1 MQLRKDHDLALHAV
15 TAMMLALPLL
25 LTACAGPQQRMTQ
38 AALMGD
44 TAAMDSLLNSG
55 SPEVNTPV
63 TLDKAQP
70 ACPGYATLTPLQAA
84 ACAGQE
90 AVVKKLLARKADIDL
105 AAGGGQTPLSLAM
118 TNGHDEVVRLLVRSG
133 ARLESTD
140 AAGNTVLMLS
150 AGKGN
155 SSLAEFLLKSG
166 ASPQARNQAGETA
179 LLLSTDP
186 GIAKM
191 LVDLGSDPLAVNA
204 RGESGLHMAAR
215 NGNAEMARFFL
226 ERGVDVGL
234 RSKSGAT
241 ALDLARGDA
250 AGAGNHSPG
259 ANDLSAARSRRLS
272 SASATLRSPSSSAG
286 AQTALPD
293 PERAR
298 MHAAVISVIQQWLAQ
313 SLRKELAAGDQ
324 AAQQGRSDVALALYA
339 DALSMAGDVGGAAE
353 QDLRVKIVR
362 YAASIPQPP
371 ALPEKAREHLVR
383 SSFLLKKGG
392 DIGMVE
398 KEMTAALR
406 IAPWWVEG
414 YFNIGQL
421 QAEQKKFDQAER
433 NLRLFIVAAP
443 GDPRAQAAQDK
454 IFEIRMAKEEEEKIG
469 GMQGRWV
476 DGNGRGYAV
485 SINGDKIQMHSDGG
499 LAFALTLRNG
509 VIEGSVE
516 GRPSAGEHRC
526 TNPEQM
532 HPVNGK
538 LAPDARGMAIEY
550 LWSNYKANFHCVNMA
565 GAPSSCCLLCDEV
578 CDSVTI
584 NSTSR
589 VSLQLRPAN

>member
-1 MQLRKDHDLALHAV
+1 MQMRKELELALHAV
-15 TAMMLALPLL
+15 TAMMFALPLF

-55 SPEVNTPV
+55 SPEINTPV
-63 TLDKAQP
+63 VLDKSQA
-70 ACPGYATLTPLQAA
+70 ACPGHTTLTPLQAA

-105 AAGGGQTPLSLAM
+105 AVGGGQTPLLLAM
-118 TNGHDEVVRLLVRSG
+118 ANDHDDVVRLLVQSG

-140 AAGNTVLMLS
+140 VAGNTVLMLS

-155 SSLAEFLLKSG
+155 RALVEFLLKNG
-166 ASPQARNQAGETA
+166 ASPHARNQAGETA

-191 LVDLGSDPLAVNA
+191 LVGLGSDPLAVNA
-204 RGESGLHMAAR
+204 KGESGLHVAAK

-234 RSKSGAT
+234 RNKSGAT
-241 ALDLARGDA
+241 ALDLARADA
-250 AGAGNHSPG
+250 AGAGKLSRS
-259 ANDLSAARSRRLS
+259 ANVQSSARSRRLES
-272 SASATLRSPSSSAG
+272 VSPTRQNPSPSISAQ
-286 AQTALPD
+286 AASPD
-293 PERAR
+293 PERAQKQ
-298 MHAAVISVIQQWLAQ
+298 AAVIAVIEQWLGQ
-313 SLRKELAAGDQ
+313 SVQKELAAGDQ
-324 AAQQGRSDVALALYA
+324 AVREGRSAEALALYVA
-339 DALSMAGDVGGAAE
+339 ALSKACDVGGAVE

-362 YAASIPQPP
+362 YAASLPQPP
-371 ALPEKAREHLVR
+371 ALPETAREHLVR
-383 SSFLLKKGG
+383 SSYLLKKGQ
-392 DIGMVE
+392 DIGLVE
-398 KEMTAALR
+398 KEMTEALR

-414 YFNIGQL
+414 YFNLGQL
-421 QAEQKKFDQAER
+421 QAEQSKFDQAER
-433 NLRLFIVAAP
+433 NLRLFVAAAP
-443 GDPRAQAAQDK
+443 ADPKARAAQDK
-454 IFEIRMAKEEEEKIG
+454 IFEIGMAKEEAEKIR

-485 SINGDKIQMHSDGG
+485 SIGGDKIQIQSDGG

-516 GRPSAGEHRC
+516 GKPYAGEHRC
-526 TNPEQM
+526 TNPGQI

-538 LAPDARGMAIEY
+538 LSPDARGIAIEY
-550 LWSNYKANFHCVNMA
+550 LWSSYKANFHCVNMA

-584 NSTSR
+584 NSTNR
-589 VSLQLRPAN
+589 VSLQLRPAK

>member
-1 MQLRKDHDLALHAV
+1 MRFGKELDLALHAV
-15 TAMMLALPLL
+15 TTMMLALPLF

-63 TLDKAQP
+63 ALDKAQP
-70 ACPGYATLTPLQAA
+70 ACPGQRTLTPLQAA

-90 AVVKKLLARKADIDL
+90 AIVKKLLARKADIDL
-105 AAGGGQTPLSLAM
+105 AAGGGPPPLLLAM
-118 TNGHDEVVRLLVRSG
+118 ANGRDDVVRLLVQSG

-140 AAGNTVLMLS
+140 AAGNTVLILS

-155 SSLAEFLLKSG
+155 RDLTEFLLKNG
-166 ASPQARNQAGETA
+166 ASPLARNRAGDTP

-186 GIAKM
+186 GIARM
-191 LVDLGSDPLAVNA
+191 FVGLGSDPLSVNA
-204 RGESGLHMAAR
+204 KGESGLHVAAK

-226 ERGVDVGL
+226 ERGVDVVL

-241 ALDLARGDA
+241 ALDMARADA
-250 AGAGNHSPG
+250 DSNRPKSVSRMRRQFLPG
-259 ANDLSAARSRRLS
+259 
-272 SASATLRSPSSSAG
+272 AG
-286 AQTALPD
+286 AQAAPPD

-298 MHAAVISVIQQWLAQ
+298 KQASVISVIQQWLAQ

-324 AAQQGRSDVALALYA
+324 AAEQGRSAVALALYT
-339 DALSMAGDVGGAAE
+339 DGLSMAGDVGGAVE

-362 YAASIPQPP
+362 YAASMSPPP

-392 DIGMVE
+392 DIALVE
-398 KEMTAALR
+398 KEMAAALR

-414 YFNIGQL
+414 YFNIGQI
-421 QAEQKKFDQAER
+421 QAERKNFDQAER
-433 NLRLFIVAAP
+433 NLRLFIAAAP
-443 GDPRAQAAQDK
+443 ADPRARAAQDK
-454 IFEIRMAKEEEEKIG
+454 IFEIGMAKEEEEKIR
-469 GMQGRWV
+469 GMQGRWM
-476 DGNGRGYAV
+476 DGNGVGYAV
-485 SINGDKIQMHSDGG
+485 SISGDKIRIRSDGG
-499 LAFALTLRNG
+499 LEFTLTQRNG

-516 GRPSAGEHRC
+516 GKPYAGEHKC
-526 TNPEQM
+526 TNPGQI

-538 LAPDARGMAIEY
+538 LAPDARGIAIEY
-550 LWSNYKANFHCVNMA
+550 LWSGYKANFHCVNMA
-565 GAPSSCCLLCDEV
+565 GLPSSCCLLCDEV

-584 NSTSR
+584 SSTNR
-589 VSLQLRPAN
+589 VSLQLRPTM